1 MIRNQSFIVERKA
14 FQVKS
19 EGFNEGTWISI
30 TERSRGFVVSL
41 GFGEEELGW
50 LLEHLKKA
58 VDLEA
63 SRGFIRKMRG
73 KTKTHLM
80 EICFNSRGRYMKI
93 TEFVAKRKPLVL
105 VVPEGVKGYGW
116 ENLRKAIVL
125 VQDFS
130 VQAERASKE
139 KLKKPQESKGM
150 YRGE

>member
-1 MIRNQSFIVERKA
+1 
-14 FQVKS
+14 
-19 EGFNEGTWISI
+19 
-30 TERSRGFVVSL
+30 
-41 GFGEEELGW
+41 
-50 LLEHLKKA
+50 
-58 VDLEA
+58 
-63 SRGFIRKMRG
+63 
-73 KTKTHLM
+73 
-80 EICFNSRGRYMKI
+80 MKI